1 MEEATKSLLIIF
13 YRNPKKGKVKTR
25 LAATVGNE
33 KALAIFRT
41 LSMHTKNITENLPC
55 DKIVFYTDS
64 IDLMDMWPNATYLK
78 SLQQGNDLGER
89 MNNAFAAGFE
99 SQYNSI
105 CIIGTDCHELTQDI
119 LKQAFDALESSDA
132 VIGPA
137 RDGGYYL
144 LGMNKPYTQ
153 VFQNKDWSTE
163 TVFKETI
170 RDFDSLGLKYAKL
183 QMLRDIDIEDDL
195 PEGWKD

>member
-1 MEEATKSLLIIF
+1 MEETTRSLLIIF
-13 YRNPKKGKVKTR
+13 YRNPRKGKVKTR
-25 LAATVGNE
+25 LAATVGDE
-33 KALAIFRT
+33 KALEIFQK
-41 LSMHTKNITENLPC
+41 LSMHTKKITENLPC

-99 SQYNSI
+99 SQYDSI
-105 CIIGTDCHELTQDI
+105 CIIGTDCYELTEDI
-119 LKQAFDALESSDA
+119 LKQAFDAIESSDA

-144 LGMNKPYTQ
+144 LGMNKPYTE

>member
-1 MEEATKSLLIIF
+1 MEETTKSLLIIF
-13 YRNPKKGKVKTR
+13 YRNPKIGKVKTR

-33 KALAIFRT
+33 KALEIFRT
-41 LSMHTKNITENLPC
+41 LSMHTKKISENLLC

-89 MNNAFAAGFE
+89 MNNAFAAGFD

-105 CIIGTDCHELTQDI
+105 CIIGTDCYELTEDI
-119 LKQAFDALESSDA
+119 LKQAFNALESSDA

-144 LGMNKPYTQ
+144 LGMNKPYTE
-153 VFQNKDWSTE
+153 VFRNKDWSTE